1 MPKPTK
7 LPKRVMSS
15 LRKAPPAVLPLP
27 SGKLLSPCNRALESL
42 ETLIN
47 TLPDSIPIITDN
59 ASPITRWIKYF
70 LRVAAMSIDQNVY
83 SNLFDNLALSLKAIF
98 QLLVC
103 LLDSESQP
111 ENALFVSGIK
121 ETRSI
126 TEYAQIFASLWFFC
140 LTKADNDIFRDAHL
154 TQRSLIAPL
163 GEEFHGKFVSAL
175 PLETI
180 PTCLSNLTRVLASSP
195 TQTIYDLGVDLY
207 YVNDLTQYVCLIAS
221 DFMGKHAPV
230 ARNTAIIPLISALK
244 FLESPSSSHPSKVSK
259 LEARMKKAYLESI
272 KWCLIAIADT
282 LDGDSAG
289 AYAQALKH
297 SVLVVVLRGFQ
308 ILVSNHEYWS
318 NVHDSL
324 IDLPVAMLEKMNRFS
339 IHRSVGRGI
348 VKGVEEVL
356 KEGIDVPRELG
367 MRDHWV
373 KLQRLAESG
382 VFKEREKVFKDSLKA
397 YSLCRNGKCPKKRM
411 DIPMLCS
418 GCQLACYC
426 SAKCQKAH
434 WPEHKESCRS
444 TSKVL
449 KDSTRSLA
457 SATII
462 DQEYFGAV
470 IEQDSVLLSVE
481 LKEALNA
488 YLSAN
493 PELLPTFEQLTVE
506 LKYDQTPPSI
516 NIRRRNESDHT
527 CIGGE
532 GGKSLRNAP
541 YILKGIIPV
550 GSMYRDM
557 EMVFQMHFEFPR
569 GRAM

>member
-7 LPKRVMSS
+7 LPKHVMSS

-27 SGKLLSPCNRALESL
+27 SEKLLSPCNRALESL

-47 TLPDSIPIITDN
+47 TLPDSISIITDN

-244 FLESPSSSHPSKVSK
+244 FLEYPSSSHPSKVSK

-289 AYAQALKH
+289 AYAQA
-297 SVLVVVLRGFQ
+297 
-308 ILVSNHEYWS
+308 HEYWS